1 MGRKQPRARKYIYFC
16 ITSLIFLSLFNCA
29 TIKDIREQSEAREY
43 LLRGHELLSQK
54 DYEGAL
60 SEYQKAL
67 SMSTRKPQEA
77 EALFNIGLIYAHF
90 GYPKKDYGKSQN
102 VFIKIL
108 NDYPESPFVEQSRIW
123 VGVLQEHK
131 RISQMIEKSKQ
142 TIKELEKSKQTF
154 KEPEKP
160 KKLKT
165 KTEEF
170 GVTQEYLLQGQ
181 RLLAQGDYEGSIN
194 ENQKIL
200 SMSTHQPPRDEAL
213 FNLGLIYAHFGN
225 PKKDFGKSLDFFK
238 KLIKD
243 YPRSPLVEQAKIW
256 VEVLQENEELNHVI
270 QKLKQV
276 DIEIEERKR
285 EQAK

>member
-29 TIKDIREQSEAREY
+29 TIKHIREQSEAREY
-43 LLRGHELLSQK
+43 LL
-54 DYEGAL
+54 
-60 SEYQKAL
+60 
-67 SMSTRKPQEA
+67 
-77 EALFNIGLIYAHF
+77 
-90 GYPKKDYGKSQN
+90 
-102 VFIKIL
+102 
-108 NDYPESPFVEQSRIW
+108 
-123 VGVLQEHK
+123 
-131 RISQMIEKSKQ
+131 
-142 TIKELEKSKQTF
+142 
-154 KEPEKP
+154 
-160 KKLKT
+160 
-165 KTEEF
+165 
-170 GVTQEYLLQGQ
+170 QGQ
-181 RLLAQGDYEGSIN
+181 KLLAQGDYEGSIN

-200 SMSTHQPPRDEAL
+200 SMSTHQPPKDKAL

-256 VEVLQENEELNHVI
+256 VEALQENEELNHVI